1 MIRYFSILA
10 IWCLAWYL
18 PSLAGPWWDYNLQV
32 YNALVSAFLI
42 FAVLKIHRCGWT
54 LDLATICA
62 LQIVF
67 NMGDLFLDMP
77 AAHYNSILTLFNG
90 IEIGIILFLGGPR
103 ELYRKYHVKHHRDG
117 NHSGPLAKQ
126 VADGIHTRKEHA

>member
-1 MIRYFSILA
+1 MIRYFAILI

-18 PSLAGPWWDYNLQV
+18 PSLAGDFWDENLQV

-67 NMGDLFLDMP
+67 NMGDLFLDMSP
-77 AAHYNSILTLFNG
+77 AHYDGLLTLFNS
-90 IEIGIILFLGGPR
+90 IEIGIILLLGGPR
-103 ELYRKYHVKHHRDG
+103 ELYRKYHAKHHSDG
-117 NHSGPLAKQ
+117 NHSGPFAKQ
-126 VADGIHTRKEHA
+126 IAEGIHTRNGNA